1 MRLLTLA
8 AAFVAGIW
16 LADRLAISVPGL
28 SLLALAG
35 LLGIALLFSLRRS
48 ILPALL
54 VVAVVAGALR
64 VEALGP
70 RGEGPLLAYHG
81 RAPLQIEG
89 VVVGD
94 PRSRGVAAT
103 LRLSAEQINTGDGWA
118 DTTGEVLVTL
128 RASVELVRSREPPYF
143 RYGDRLQLEGPLAS
157 PQPLEGFDYP
167 TYLAR
172 QGIRSVMAFPKAALV
187 AEGEGSAFY
196 GWLYGARRGLARSLE
211 QAVPEPQ
218 ASVGQALLLGIRD
231 GIPDGMVE
239 DFRDTGTSHVLAIS
253 GLHVGIM
260 LFLSLG
266 ISIAAL
272 GRRHHVYLVAP
283 ATLVWLYALISGLSP
298 SATRA
303 AIMASVY
310 LLALLVGRPRSV
322 LPALGF
328 AAAVMV
334 AVDPEVL
341 FSVSFQLSFAAV
353 TGIATLAPPMSRL
366 LKTPF
371 SISEGGGD
379 SRQSAVTWLFARGA
393 DLTVL
398 TMAATVATLPLV
410 AFHFERVSLIGV
422 AATLLV
428 LPALPLIV
436 VTQALAA
443 LSGVASVSLGHLLG
457 LLAWVTTSYL
467 TAVVGGFAKVP
478 GIALETGRLA
488 PFLVWGYY
496 GAAAA
501 VTAALAC
508 ARRMRRTSISQLLRT
523 ASVPLADKRASWWLV
538 GLAVSLAVLSWTAA
552 LSLPDQRLHVAF
564 VDVGQGDGAFVT
576 TPSGRQVVV
585 DGGSDP
591 LVMVR
596 ALAARMPPGDRTVD
610 IVVLTHPHTDHVNG
624 LLEVLRRYEVA
635 LVLERQ
641 IAYDS
646 SPHEAWRR
654 LVERSGA
661 AVVQAEAGQVIS
673 MGDGVILRVVGP
685 PARLLHGTAS
695 DVDNTSVVLIVEY
708 GDVSFLMTGDM
719 FEEGEAAL
727 VESGAPIDSD
737 VLKVGHH
744 GSRSSSSREFLD
756 AVTPTVAII
765 SAGQDNRFGHPHSE
779 SLLALQQHVA
789 EELLF
794 LTNERGTVE
803 FVTDGDR
810 LEVSTER

>member
-16 LADRLAISVPGL
+16 VADRLAISVAGL

-35 LLGIALLFSLRRS
+35 LLGIGLLFSFRRS

-54 VVAVVAGALR
+54 VVAIVVGALR
-64 VEALGP
+64 GEALGP
-70 RGEGPLLAYHG
+70 KGEGPLLAYRG
-81 RAPLQIEG
+81 PAPLQIEG

-103 LRLSAEQINTGDGWA
+103 LNLSAERINTGDGWV

-128 RASVELVRSREPPYF
+128 RASVELVRSRTPPYF
-143 RYGDRLQLEGPLAS
+143 RYGDRLRLRGPLAS

-167 TYLAR
+167 AYLAR
-172 QGIRSVMAFPKAALV
+172 RGISSVMVFPEAALV
-187 AEGEGSAFY
+187 AEGEGSTFY
-196 GWLYGARRGLARSLE
+196 RWLYGARRRLARSLGE
-211 QAVPEPQ
+211 VVPEPQ

-231 GIPDGMVE
+231 GLPDRRVE

-266 ISIAAL
+266 VSMAAL

-310 LLALLVGRPRSV
+310 LFALLVGRPRSV

-334 AVDPEVL
+334 AIDPEVV

-353 TGIATLAPPMSRL
+353 TGIATLAPPVSRL

-371 SISEGGGD
+371 SISEAGGNSGE
-379 SRQSAVTWLFARGA
+379 SAVTWLVARGA
-393 DLTVL
+393 DLAAL
-398 TMAATVATLPLV
+398 TIAATVATLPLV

-422 AATLLV
+422 VATLLV

-436 VTQALAA
+436 VAQAMAA

-501 VTAALAC
+501 VMAAPAY
-508 ARRMRRTSISQLLRT
+508 ARRLRRPSVSQALRT
-523 ASVPLADKRASWWLV
+523 ASVRLSDKRVSWWLV
-538 GLAVSLAVLSWTAA
+538 GVAVSLAALSWAAA

-564 VDVGQGDGAFVT
+564 VDVGQGDGAFLT

-585 DGGSDP
+585 DGGADP
-591 LVMVR
+591 LAMVR
-596 ALAARMPPGDRTVD
+596 GIAARMPPGDRTVD
-610 IVVLTHPHTDHVNG
+610 IVVLTHPHADHVSG
-624 LLEVLRRYEVA
+624 LVEVLRRYEVA
-635 LVLERQ
+635 PGDRAPDRLREPASPGVAAPGRAERRE
-641 IAYDS
+641 S
-646 SPHEAWRR
+646 SPGRG
-654 LVERSGA
+654 RSGHL
-661 AVVQAEAGQVIS
+661 
-673 MGDGVILRVVGP
+673 DG
-685 PARLLHGTAS
+685 
-695 DVDNTSVVLIVEY
+695 
-708 GDVSFLMTGDM
+708 
-719 FEEGEAAL
+719 
-727 VESGAPIDSD
+727 
-737 VLKVGHH
+737 
-744 GSRSSSSREFLD
+744 
-756 AVTPTVAII
+756 
-765 SAGQDNRFGHPHSE
+765 
-779 SLLALQQHVA
+779 
-789 EELLF
+789 
-794 LTNERGTVE
+794 
-803 FVTDGDR
+803 
-810 LEVSTER
+810 

>member
-16 LADRLAISVPGL
+16 AADRLAISVAGV

-70 RGEGPLLAYHG
+70 TEDGPLLPYHG

-103 LRLSAEQINTGDGWA
+103 LRLSAERINTGDGWA
-118 DTTGEVLVTL
+118 DTTGELLVTL

-143 RYGDRLQLEGPLAS
+143 RYGDRLQLEGSLAS

-172 QGIRSVMAFPKAALV
+172 QGIGSVMAFPEAALV

-196 GWLYGARRGLARSLE
+196 GWLYGARRRLARSLE

-231 GIPDGMVE
+231 GLPDRMVE

-260 LFLSLG
+260 LLLSLG
-266 ISIAAL
+266 VSIAAL
-272 GRRHHVYLVAP
+272 GRRHHLYLVAP

-334 AVDPEVL
+334 AFDPQVL

-366 LKTPF
+366 LKTLL
-371 SISEGGGD
+371 SISEAGED
-379 SRQSAVTWLFARGA
+379 SGQSAATWLVARGA
-393 DLTVL
+393 DLTSL

-422 AATLLV
+422 VTTLLV

-436 VTQALAA
+436 VAQAMAA
-443 LSGVASVSLGHLLG
+443 LSGVASASLGQLLG

-501 VTAALAC
+501 AMAALAC
-508 ARRMRRTSISQLLRT
+508 ARRLRRPSVSHVLRT
-523 ASVPLADKRASWWLV
+523 ASAPLADKRVPWWLV
-538 GLAVSLAVLSWTAA
+538 GLAVSLAALSWTAA

-564 VDVGQGDGAFVT
+564 VDVGQGDGAFIT
-576 TPSGRQVVV
+576 TPSGRQIVV
-585 DGGSDP
+585 DGGPDP
-591 LVMVR
+591 LAMVR
-596 ALAARMPPGDRTVD
+596 ALGARMPPVDRTVD
-610 IVVLTHPHTDHVNG
+610 IVVLTHPHADHVNG

-641 IAYDS
+641 IAYE
-646 SPHEAWRR
+646 SPPHQAWRG
-654 LVERSGA
+654 LVEGSA
-661 AVVQAEAGQVIS
+661 ARVVQAEAGQVIS
-673 MGDGVILRVVGP
+673 MGDGVILRVVSP
-685 PARLLHGTAS
+685 PARLLQGTVS
-695 DVDNTSVVLIVEY
+695 DVDNSSVVLRVEY
-708 GDVSFLMTGDM
+708 GDVSFLLTGDM

-727 VESGAPIDSD
+727 VGSGAPIDSD

-744 GSRSSSSREFLD
+744 GSRNSSSLEFLASVSPAI
-756 AVTPTVAII
+756 AVIAT
-765 SAGQDNRFGHPHSE
+765 GEDNRFGHPHAE
-779 SLLALQQHVA
+779 TLEALQQHVSG
-789 EELLF
+789 ELLF
-794 LTNERGTVE
+794 LTSERGAVE
-803 FVTDGDR
+803 FVTDGRR

>member
-310 LLALLVGRPRSV
+310 LLALQVGRPRSV

-523 ASVPLADKRASWWLV
+523 ASVPLADKRVSWWLV

-719 FEEGEAAL
+719 FEEGRR
-727 VESGAPIDSD
+727 
-737 VLKVGHH
+737 
-744 GSRSSSSREFLD
+744 RSSSP
-756 AVTPTVAII
+756 V
-765 SAGQDNRFGHPHSE
+765 
-779 SLLALQQHVA
+779 LQ
-789 EELLF
+789 
-794 LTNERGTVE
+794 
-803 FVTDGDR
+803 
-810 LEVSTER
+810 

>member
-35 LLGIALLFSLRRS
+35 LLGTALLFSLRRS
-48 ILPALL
+48 LLPALL
-54 VVAVVAGALR
+54 VVAIVAGALR

-94 PRSRGVAAT
+94 PTPRGVAAT
-103 LRLSAEQINTGDGWA
+103 LRLSAKRINTGDGWV

-128 RASVELVRSREPPYF
+128 RESVELVRSREPPYF
-143 RYGDRLQLEGPLAS
+143 RYGDRLQLTGPLAS

-172 QGIRSVMAFPKAALV
+172 QGVSSVMAFPEADLV

-196 GWLYGARRGLARSLE
+196 IWLYGARRSLARSLE

-231 GIPDGMVE
+231 GLPDRMVE

-266 ISIAAL
+266 VSVAAL

-334 AVDPEVL
+334 AIDPEVL

-353 TGIATLAPPMSRL
+353 TGIATLAQPMSRL

-371 SISEGGGD
+371 SISEASGD

-393 DLTVL
+393 DLTAL
-398 TMAATVATLPLV
+398 TIAATVATLPLV

-422 AATLLV
+422 ATTLLV

-436 VTQALAA
+436 VAQAMAA

-478 GIALETGRLA
+478 GIALETGRFA
-488 PFLVWGYY
+488 PFLAWGYY

-501 VTAALAC
+501 VMAALAW
-508 ARRMRRTSISQLLRT
+508 ARLRRPSASHVLRT
-523 ASVPLADKRASWWLV
+523 VSVPLADKMVPWWLV
-538 GLAVSLAVLSWTAA
+538 GLVVSLAALAWTAA
-552 LSLPDQRLHVAF
+552 LTLPDQLLHVAF
-564 VDVGQGDGAFVT
+564 VDVGQGDGAFMT

-585 DGGSDP
+585 DGGADP
-591 LVMVR
+591 LAMVR

-610 IVVLTHPHTDHVNG
+610 IVVLTHPHTDHVSG
-624 LLEVLRRYEVA
+624 LLEVMRRYEVA

-646 SPHEAWRR
+646 PPHQAWRR
-654 LVERSGA
+654 LVERSA
-661 AVVQAEAGQVIS
+661 ARVVQAEARQVIS
-673 MGDGVILRVVGP
+673 MGDGVTLRVVSP
-685 PARLLHGTAS
+685 PVRLLQGTAS
-695 DVDNTSVVLIVEY
+695 DVDNTSVVLRVEY
-708 GDVSFLMTGDM
+708 GDVSFLLTGDM

-744 GSRSSSSREFLD
+744 GSRNSSSREFLD
-756 AVTPTVAII
+756 AVTPAVAII

-779 SLLALQQHVA
+779 SLLTLQQHVA

-794 LTNERGTVE
+794 LTSERGTVE
-803 FVTDGDR
+803 FVTDGHR